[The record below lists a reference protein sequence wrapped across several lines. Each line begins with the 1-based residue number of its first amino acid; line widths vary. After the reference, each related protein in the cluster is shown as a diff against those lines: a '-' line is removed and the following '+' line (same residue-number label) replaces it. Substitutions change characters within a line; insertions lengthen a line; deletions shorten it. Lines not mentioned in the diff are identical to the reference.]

1 MLTQVLVILFDWSI
15 SNWKPFQCF
24 HDDLPKAHVSCRLRF
39 PRPWQLIFY
48 LFMVLPFQ
56 ELRVELD
63 KLLRQKIA
71 QPEMKLSAG
80 TGADNKESALLRAI
94 IDLITSEEN
103 TNWVRDRHP
112 LSLSLAHSPSQDFS
126 QVRWNPVNPVTKAPQ
141 KCGHI
146 YGVAFLRWLTTVY
159 NTFQDLYFDGS

>member
-1 MLTQVLVILFDWSI
+1 M
-15 SNWKPFQCF
+15 
-24 HDDLPKAHVSCRLRF
+24 
-39 PRPWQLIFY
+39 
-48 LFMVLPFQ
+48 
-56 ELRVELD
+56 ELD

-112 LSLSLAHSPSQDFS
+112 LSLSLAHSPLLDLT
-126 QVRWNPVNPVTKAPQ
+126 PKDLDLVN
-141 KCGHI
+141 
-146 YGVAFLRWLTTVY
+146 
-159 NTFQDLYFDGS
+159 